1 MIYLMVE
8 TIFLTSQARKM
19 LSLSPF
25 LFKIV
30 PEIIAS
36 TIRQEKERKG
46 KNIGK
51 EEVVIHR

>member
-1 MIYLMVE
+1 MVE
-8 TIFLTSQARKM
+8 TIFLRSQSRKM

-30 PEIIAS
+30 LEIIAS
-36 TIRQEKERKG
+36 TRQEKERKG
-46 KNIGK
+46 INIGK